1 MTKKVCEMTSNELF
15 LTITGS
21 ILIANIITGL
31 IALSIYYY
39 KVESLKKR
47 FDFDSGQVSEKET
60 SDPKGDVLFKD
71 TLFMFG
77 NVKDGASVEH
87 TYSFKNTGEAPISI
101 ANVVAQ
107 CGCTTAEYT
116 HEVVAPGETGKV
128 TATFNSSNRGGPG
141 GILNEKS
148 ITVTFE
154 NSKTAE
160 VVLKYKANVIA
171 SEGSVSEYE
180 MMGG

>member
-1 MTKKVCEMTSNELF
+1 MRKLWMLILPVAALMNAC
-15 LTITGS
+15 GS
-21 ILIANIITGL
+21 RSFDTDDIEENTAT
-31 IALSIYYY
+31 A
-39 KVESLKKR
+39 ES
-47 FDFDSGQVSEKET
+47 
-60 SDPKGDVLFKD
+60 PKNVHKGPWGDVVFKD
-71 TLFMFG
+71 TVFMFG
-77 NVKDGASVEH
+77 DVKDGESVQH

-107 CGCTTAEYT
+107 CGCTTPEYT
-116 HEVVAPGETGKV
+116 YEVVAPGETGKV

-160 VVLKYKANVIA
+160 VVLKFKANVIA
-171 SEGSVSEYE
+171 PEGSVSEEE
-180 MMGG
+180 MMGGDEHGH